1 MRWENFLFAQVKRE
15 WIIKVFLRRKDD
27 IRSNEGQRIEEKYQV
42 LTALGPGRDREDR
55 RMLRIFFF
63 LQKCSCKLP
72 LAKPMSLIGHAVAER
87 VNTYMPPVTMYP
99 SIFEVTWPLP

>member
-15 WIIKVFLRRKDD
+15 WIIKVFLRRRDD

-63 LQKCSCKLP
+63 SKN
-72 LAKPMSLIGHAVAER
+72 AR
-87 VNTYMPPVTMYP
+87 VNCPWLKILVP
-99 SIFEVTWPLP
+99 SLCLSSVMLSLNGLTLACHQ